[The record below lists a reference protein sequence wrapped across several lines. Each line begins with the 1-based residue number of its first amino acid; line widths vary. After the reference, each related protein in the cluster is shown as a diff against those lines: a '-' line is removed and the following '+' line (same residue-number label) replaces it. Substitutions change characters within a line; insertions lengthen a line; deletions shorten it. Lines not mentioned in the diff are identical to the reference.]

1 MHAYLSKA
9 GVLAISLSTP
19 GAELRRIMVCRVC
32 PPRARW
38 SVRSQSL
45 AGGAE
50 RAIPDD
56 LSLPDFLRR
65 GTTSP
70 RATAEARQS
79 VAELPTYLLFGTTLG
94 PQLPKRQFS
103 PLCA

>member
-1 MHAYLSKA
+1 MLRDAA
-9 GVLAISLSTP
+9 TEA
-19 GAELRRIMVCRVC
+19 AET
-32 PPRARW
+32 
-38 SVRSQSL
+38 

-94 PQLPKRQFS
+94 PQLGLGPNPGASSERVEPRASIRHQS
-103 PLCA
+103 PPP

>member
-1 MHAYLSKA
+1 MLRDAA
-9 GVLAISLSTP
+9 TEA
-19 GAELRRIMVCRVC
+19 AET
-32 PPRARW
+32 
-38 SVRSQSL
+38 

-65 GTTSP
+65 GTTS
-70 RATAEARQS
+70 
-79 VAELPTYLLFGTTLG
+79 AELPTYLLFGTTPTYLLFGTTLG

-103 PLCA
+103 SLCA